1 MKITP
6 LEIRNQQFDKTNFRG
21 YNIEE
26 VDAFL
31 GNLALEWERIVNESI
46 MLRMQLDM
54 AEKEAAKFREIQ
66 MTLIKTLKTAEDTG
80 NMITEQANFQA
91 EKSLQDAANK
101 SEQILTEAY
110 AEANRLK
117 EETDSEIRQ
126 MKEGISVEIQ
136 ALERNC
142 RTLEHYR
149 NTLLV
154 QLKTLANTTLDHV
167 ESFDVTIPEYVPN
180 TPQVANPEPLAQVE
194 HTPLE
199 PTTDLLP
206 DLDTQDPSATPESPA
221 VELIRE
227 IPAPEFDLP
236 SPDVEDEPPVGE
248 IESRES
254 AIAEDILAQLKA
266 EVLSVADHEASAY
279 DDFTSIEG
287 ITPQIH
293 QALVDS
299 GITTFRALSCLPAYK
314 VFEFLHKKG
323 VGNDELDIHGWTQ
336 HAYRLSGGQM
346 VLEEKITTA
355 AEEDIRPIV
364 PIAPIKNNG
373 TQASPSID
381 FEDKT
386 SKIIQSIRTNMQLDG
401 KNNGKPKKE
410 GEVSPRLEEL
420 LKLRKKDQNS
430 GSFFDN
436 L

>member
-26 VDAFL
+26 VESFL

-80 NMITEQANFQA
+80 NMITEQANLQA
-91 EKSLQDAANK
+91 EKSLQEAADK

-110 AEANRLK
+110 AESNRLK
-117 EETDSEIRQ
+117 VETEQEISQ
-126 MKEGISVEIQ
+126 MKEGVSLEIQ
-136 ALERNC
+136 DLERNC

-167 ESFDVTIPEYVPN
+167 DSFDVTIPEY
-180 TPQVANPEPLAQVE
+180 TPVSQAPAVQVVY
-194 HTPLE
+194 E
-199 PTTDLLP
+199 PTP
-206 DLDTQDPSATPESPA
+206 VAMPEVTQAIFEPE
-221 VELIRE
+221 VINEK
-227 IPAPEFDLP
+227 PAPPIAEPDHHSLP
-236 SPDVEDEPPVGE
+236 SEDDLSVGE
-248 IESRES
+248 IESREV
-254 AIAEDILAQLKA
+254 ALAEGILAHLKA
-266 EVLSVADHEASAY
+266 EAETPLLNGSAAY
-279 DDFTSIEG
+279 DDFTAIEG
-287 ITPQIH
+287 ISPQIH
-293 QALVDS
+293 QALIDS

-323 VGNDELDIHGWTQ
+323 VGNDEFDIHGWTQ

-346 VLEEKITTA
+346 ILDETPTAA
-355 AEEDIRPIV
+355 AEEDVAPIV
-364 PIAPIKNNG
+364 PVPTLKKEPV
-373 TQASPSID
+373 QPASGID

-386 SKIIQSIRTNMQLDG
+386 SKIIQSIRSNMQMDG
-401 KNNGKPKKE
+401 KTNGKARKE
-410 GEVSPRLEEL
+410 GDVSRLEDL
-420 LKLRKKDQNS
+420 LKARKKDQNS